1 MKQLIYFLF
10 VILITLVLASCPQ
23 PNNSQQEEQSNVD
36 NTLLNAYNA
45 LNIAQEFVDEWELPS
60 TIEGFSDV
68 SVDWVCSET
77 GVISTEKKLIIP
89 EENDKTVTLKA
100 TLSYKGQSRTKEFSV
115 KLIAKKTELSDE
127 KTLSLAK
134 EQLNFIIRQENYSD
148 QIITVQT
155 EVKIREKTVMITWT
169 RTGDEKCLSYDTAK
183 SEFTIHRDIIDT
195 KHTVTATLTLNSS
208 SDTKTFDVTINRVP
222 QIRAYKAYSDGTT
235 YERYFT
241 FNGTNFEYKLYET
254 TNEGK
259 DVHQAE
265 GRKGTYT
272 VKDGVITITVTQVQ
286 SKSKLSGDLNW
297 YEKGEKSELNEL
309 FLSAVPFEYKVVN
322 AENYGDYPND
332 NALQLD
338 TTSIWDNSKKWW
350 EQNGKFQND
359 NNHCFLIGAESGQ
372 FRCGDG
378 IIITGKYNDDHTK
391 FILTNGNKGEG
402 EVELSFDG
410 KEKKLSI
417 NGSYTRFGSTVT
429 VEKMTSMSFEGYELF
444 KD

>member
-1 MKQLIYFLF
+1 MK
-10 VILITLVLASCPQ
+10 VLRA
-23 PNNSQQEEQSNVD
+23 
-36 NTLLNAYNA
+36 
-45 LNIAQEFVDEWELPS
+45 
-60 TIEGFSDV
+60 
-68 SVDWVCSET
+68 
-77 GVISTEKKLIIP
+77 TE
-89 EENDKTVTLKA
+89 
-100 TLSYKGQSRTKEFSV
+100 S
-115 KLIAKKTELSDE
+115 
-127 KTLSLAK
+127 
-134 EQLNFIIRQENYSD
+134 
-148 QIITVQT
+148 
-155 EVKIREKTVMITWT
+155 
-169 RTGDEKCLSYDTAK
+169 
-183 SEFTIHRDIIDT
+183 
-195 KHTVTATLTLNSS
+195 
-208 SDTKTFDVTINRVP
+208 
-222 QIRAYKAYSDGTT
+222 
-235 YERYFT
+235 
-241 FNGTNFEYKLYET
+241 
-254 TNEGK
+254 NEGK

-417 NGSYTRFGSTVT
+417 NGSYTRFGTTVT